1 LVFAS
6 LLPGGSDPM
15 NLAKK
20 VKSEFVRVIS
30 EFDSDLADYLKKIVL
45 DEFIRMLPSGQS
57 KIERIE
63 RGQSVND
70 IKEWFI

>member
-1 LVFAS
+1 

-45 DEFIRMLPSGQS
+45 DEIIRMLPSGQS

>member
-1 LVFAS
+1 
-6 LLPGGSDPM
+6 M

-30 EFDSDLADYLKKIVL
+30 EFDSDLADYLKKVVL

-70 IKEWFI
+70 IKDWFI

>member
-1 LVFAS
+1 
-6 LLPGGSDPM
+6 LLTGGSDPM

-45 DEFIRMLPSGQS
+45 DEIIRMLPSGQS

-70 IKEWFI
+70 IKDWFI

>member
-1 LVFAS
+1 MVFAS

-57 KIERIE
+57 KIERI
-63 RGQSVND
+63 
-70 IKEWFI
+70 

>member
-1 LVFAS
+1 
-6 LLPGGSDPM
+6 
-15 NLAKK
+15 
-20 VKSEFVRVIS
+20 
-30 EFDSDLADYLKKIVL
+30 LADYLKKIVL
-45 DEFIRMLPSGQS
+45 DEIIRMLPSGQS

>member
-1 LVFAS
+1 
-6 LLPGGSDPM
+6 M

-63 RGQSVND
+63 RGQSMND

>member
-1 LVFAS
+1 LVCTS

-20 VKSEFVRVIS
+20 LKSEFVRIIS
-30 EFDSDLADYLKKIVL
+30 EFDSDLADYLKKVSL
-45 DEFIRMLPSGQS
+45 DDFIRVLPTGQS

-63 RGQSVND
+63 KGQSVND
-70 IKEWFI
+70 VKIS

>member
-1 LVFAS
+1 
-6 LLPGGSDPM
+6 M

-30 EFDSDLADYLKKIVL
+30 ELDSDLADYLKKIVL

>member
-63 RGQSVND
+63 RGQSMND